1 MAAFAATLVRGPIEL
16 RGMRQLRRS
25 WLEQTDATAE
35 LRDAVVLATHEAA
48 ANAMAH
54 GQPEG
59 PVGVS
64 ASQDESGTFTVE
76 VTNLGGWKDSAPD
89 HHGRG
94 LSLMSELM
102 SEIAIETRTS
112 VRMRSDSGR
121 SG

>member
-1 MAAFAATLVRGPIEL
+1 MAAFGATLVRGPIEL
-16 RGMRQLRRS
+16 RGMRQLLRS
-25 WLEQTDATAE
+25 WLEQTDAAAE

-54 GQPEG
+54 GQPES

-76 VTNLGGWKDSAPD
+76 VTNLGGWTDSEPD
-89 HHGRG
+89 HGRG

-102 SEIAIETRTS
+102 SEIAIETKTS
-112 VRMRSDSGR
+112 VRLRSDSGR